1 MRTQTWARALA
12 TAGAILGLLAIGC
25 HADPDD
31 AAGQA
36 RELED
41 SVRRENAIAN
51 LHRLYTAALERARGD
66 RSHADPMGVAD
77 VSVEA
82 LTNCYTGHS
91 EDISNA
97 GAILDLLYEM
107 RDPRSLPALTKALEW
122 RPEISEEH
130 AITAA
135 RTLREIDIPESERG
149 AAIDALST
157 ALERVSRN
165 RGVDNRMR
173 IEFIR
178 TLGDTRDRRASPALR
193 RVMLLQSENQAF
205 LINREAAVHLG
216 HLRDP
221 EAVPDFLQALVF
233 FDPANPMMRMNDVAT
248 AGLVRIGAPALQ
260 PLVDMMQGRNSE
272 VTAIATRYIAAVRE
286 RAPEA
291 AANMSA
297 EAIVSNEAA
306 TSLGQLGLPDA
317 IDPLIA
323 EATALDPGER
333 ADSIET
339 DLADMQRMFG
349 AAIAMVSVARRDADT
364 ERMRNALISVYNRLP
379 PGLDP
384 TRPNR
389 TQLLVAMQHFGD
401 PGLIPFL
408 IGLARP
414 PARGA
419 GDPDLRVLAFRAAM
433 MLANAAEAAQ
443 LQAIMTAEPEGDVRD
458 GFGQFE
464 PETIFTATTTC
475 NEDLACWTGRLTDSD
490 TNVVQKAAYMVA
502 RYGRGNASAI
512 TALVAATS
520 SRDETSVM
528 EILYA
533 LDYCATGG
541 DDLDDEVAAAVAR
554 IDTMREE
561 GGGTAFWNHL
571 ESLAVVIQARLAA
584 RAGID

>member
-1 MRTQTWARALA
+1 MRTHTWARALA
-12 TAGAILGLLAIGC
+12 TAGAIVGLLAIGC

-41 SVRRENAIAN
+41 SVRRENAITN
-51 LHRLYTAALERARGD
+51 LHRLYTAALERASGD
-66 RSHADPMGVAD
+66 RTAAEPMAVAD
-77 VSVEA
+77 ASIEG
-82 LTNCYTGHS
+82 LTNCYVNHT
-91 EDISNA
+91 EDITNA

-107 RDPRSLPALTKALEW
+107 RDARSLPALTKALDW

-135 RTLREIDIPESERG
+135 RTLREIDIPAGERG
-149 AAIDALST
+149 AAVTAIST
-157 ALERVSRN
+157 ALERVTRN

-178 TLGDTRDRRASPALR
+178 TLGDTRDVAASPALR
-193 RVMLLQSENQAF
+193 RIMLLQNENQAF

-221 EAVPDFLQALVF
+221 AAVPDLLQALVL
-233 FDPANPMMRMNDVAT
+233 FDAANPAMRMNDVAT
-248 AGLVRIGAPALQ
+248 AALVRIGAPALQ
-260 PLVDMMQGRNSE
+260 PLVEMMQGRNTE
-272 VTAIATRYIAAVRE
+272 VNAIATRMIAAIRE
-286 RAPEA
+286 RDADFASRMSVEA
-291 AANMSA
+291 L
-297 EAIVSNEAA
+297 VSNEAA
-306 TSLGQLGLPDA
+306 TTLGQLGLPEA

-323 EATALDPGER
+323 EATALDEGER
-333 ADSIET
+333 ADSVEE
-339 DLADMQRMFG
+339 DLGDMQRMFG
-349 AAIAMVSVARRDADT
+349 SAIALVSVSRRDTDT
-364 ERMRNALISVYNRLP
+364 DRIRTTLMTVYNRLP
-379 PGLDP
+379 AELDP

-408 IGLARP
+408 IDLARP
-414 PARGA
+414 PARGPSDA
-419 GDPDLRVLAFRAAM
+419 DLRVLAFRAAM
-433 MLANAAEAAQ
+433 MMANAAEAAQ
-443 LQAIMTAEPEGDVRD
+443 LQAIITAEPEGDIRD
-458 GFGQFE
+458 GFNQFE
-464 PETIFTATTTC
+464 PEVIFTATTAC
-475 NEDLACWTGRLTDSD
+475 NEDLTCWTGRLTDTD

-502 RYGRGNASAI
+502 RYGRGNAAAI
-512 TALVAATS
+512 SALVAATS
-520 SRDETSVM
+520 SRDETAVM

-541 DDLDDEVAAAVAR
+541 SPEGVAR

-584 RAGID
+584 RGGGD